1 MTLRPTRAQALG
13 RGAYFG
19 GLVGAA
25 VGGGL
30 LLLAAGGVLTRLEG
44 WYAALG
50 ALVIGVALGGLAGVT
65 FGREE
70 GVDIDD
76 LGIHP
81 IPRTRETSLRWQHVD
96 DLRAERRGGRIHVAV
111 YLNTGQI
118 ARLRAP
124 YDGKLL
130 AGDPAFER
138 KLFML
143 RNLWETHR
151 YTRAPGAA
159 SYRRPTSTER
169 PTPPE
174 RPARADRPEPETP
187 ER

>member
-1 MTLRPTRAQALG
+1 VVTLRPTRAQALG
-13 RGAYFG
+13 RGAYLG
-19 GLVGAA
+19 GLIGLA
-25 VGGGL
+25 VGGAL

-50 ALVIGVALGGLAGVT
+50 TLVIGVGIGGLAGVT

-81 IPRTRETSLRWQHVD
+81 IPRTRESSLRWQHVD

-111 YLNTGQI
+111 YLNSGQI

-151 YTRAPGAA
+151 YTRAPRAL
-159 SYRRPTSTER
+159 
-169 PTPPE
+169 
-174 RPARADRPEPETP
+174 PAERPEPGQHAKP
-187 ER
+187 EPPGA

>member
-1 MTLRPTRAQALG
+1 LVTLRPTRAQALG
-13 RGAYFG
+13 RGAYLG
-19 GLVGAA
+19 GLIGMA
-25 VGGGL
+25 VGGAL
-30 LLLAAGGVLTRLEG
+30 LLLVAGGVVNRFGG
-44 WYAALG
+44 WYAALA
-50 ALVIGVALGGLAGVT
+50 ALVAGLAVGGLAGIA

-76 LGIHP
+76 LGIHLL
-81 IPRTRETSLRWQHVD
+81 PRTDQASLRWQHVD

-151 YTRAPGAA
+151 YTRAPGAL
-159 SYRRPTSTER
+159 PVER
-169 PTPPE
+169 PNPG
-174 RPARADRPEPETP
+174 RHAKPEPP
-187 ER
+187 GA

>member
-1 MTLRPTRAQALG
+1 LVTLRPTRAQALG
-13 RGAYFG
+13 HGAYLG
-19 GLVGAA
+19 GLIGVA
-25 VGGGL
+25 VGGAL
-30 LLLAAGGVLTRLEG
+30 LVLVAGGVVTRFGG
-44 WYAALG
+44 WYAAVG
-50 ALVIGVALGGLAGVT
+50 PLVAGLAVGGLAGVA
-65 FGREE
+65 FGRDE

-76 LGIHP
+76 LGIHLL
-81 IPRTRETSLRWQHVD
+81 PRTGETSLRWQAVD

-118 ARLRAP
+118 ARLGAP

-151 YTRAPGAA
+151 YTRAPGAL
-159 SYRRPTSTER
+159 PVE
-169 PTPPE
+169 
-174 RPARADRPEPETP
+174 RPEPGRRTRLEP
-187 ER
+187 PGA